1 MAYIIADN
9 IISPLG
15 ETSEDNYLSVKSGR
29 SGIRAYEPGTCNIP
43 EGFNASLLFE
53 DFETLAL
60 KSAQKAI
67 ANALKNI
74 ANGQKA
80 IGNAQKNIANEQ
92 KNIGNAQLELKGKRT
107 AFILSSTKGNIE
119 GNISLAD
126 SAQRIASQL
135 GIDSKPIVVCN
146 ACISGLSALILG
158 NRLIDS
164 GLYDTAIVCGCDTP
178 RQFILSGF
186 QSLKALSPEPCRP
199 FDMERMGLNLGEAAA
214 TLILSKNPLQGNS
227 WRMGDGFIRNDA
239 FHISTPSKTADGLYL
254 SLQRTLESFTKEISS
269 ACKQIDLKE
278 HLAFI
283 NAHGTATLFNDQMES
298 VAIGRAGLSEL
309 PANAYKSFWGH
320 TMGAAGI
327 LETIISMKAID
338 DDTILGTRGFSE
350 LGVSGKMNICAE
362 NRPTDKKGFI
372 KMLSGFGGCNAT
384 IWATKCPERENIAL
398 SQKEQ
403 QEREFTTTH
412 TIRITPEEVILDQR
426 KIWEGKEELGE
437 QEGQEH
443 HSLLTSLYK
452 QMIGDYPK
460 FYKMDG
466 LSRLGF
472 VASEILLNAEK
483 EETDEERAIIF
494 FNHSSSIDSDR
505 NYKESIKDKD
515 NYFPSPSIFVYTLP
529 NIVTGEIAIRNH
541 FQGET
546 SFFILP
552 DKDEKMMEEI
562 LQASCR
568 DAQSKSFL
576 TGWIDYEDERHFE
589 AELKICRIQPSLI
602 AYQEVKGV
610 KEVKELRRMSCSL
623 IRRKNKILK

>member
-15 ETSEDNYLSVKSGR
+15 ETSEENYLSVKAGR

-43 EGFNASLLFE
+43 EGFYASLLFE

-60 KSAQKAI
+60 RSAQKAI
-67 ANALKNI
+67 A
-74 ANGQKA
+74 
-80 IGNAQKNIANEQ
+80 
-92 KNIGNAQLELKGKRT
+92 NAQLELKGKRT

-119 GNISLAD
+119 ENISLAD
-126 SAQRIASQL
+126 SAQRIATQL
-135 GIDSKPIVVCN
+135 GIDAKPIVVCN

-164 GLYDTAIVCGCDTP
+164 DLYDAAIVCGCDTP

-214 TLILSKNPLQGNS
+214 TLILSKNPIQGNS

-254 SLQRTLESFTKEISS
+254 SLQRTLESYTKEISS
-269 ACKQIDLKE
+269 ACKQIDLKA

-298 VAIGRAGLSEL
+298 VAIGRAGLSDL

-384 IWATKCPERENIAL
+384 IWAAKSPEREYIDL

-403 QEREFTTTH
+403 QKREFTTTH

-426 KIWEGKEELGE
+426 KLWEGKKELGE
-437 QEGQEH
+437 QEGKEH

-452 QMIGDYPK
+452 QMIGNYPK

-483 EETDEERAIIF
+483 GDTDVERREEEGERLLEERAIIF
-494 FNHSSSIDSDR
+494 FNHSSSIASDR
-505 NYKESIKDKD
+505 NYKESINDKN

-541 FQGET
+541 FHGET

-552 DKDEKMMEEI
+552 NKDERMMEEI

-589 AELKICRIQPSLI
+589 ADLKIKKMRN
-602 AYQEVKGV
+602 YK
-610 KEVKELRRMSCSL
+610 
-623 IRRKNKILK
+623 

>member
-15 ETSEDNYLSVKSGR
+15 ETSEENYLSVKTGR

-43 EGFNASLLFE
+43 EGFYASLLFE

-67 ANALKNI
+67 ANA
-74 ANGQKA
+74 
-80 IGNAQKNIANEQ
+80 
-92 KNIGNAQLELKGKRT
+92 QLELKGKRT

-119 GNISLAD
+119 ENISLAD

-164 GLYDTAIVCGCDTP
+164 GLYDAAIVCGCDTP

-214 TLILSKNPLQGNS
+214 TLILSKNPIQGNS

-269 ACKQIDLKE
+269 TCKQIDLKE

-384 IWATKCPERENIAL
+384 IWAAKNPERENIAL

-403 QEREFTTTH
+403 QECEFTTTH
-412 TIRITPEEVILDQR
+412 AIRITPEEVVLDHQ
-426 KIWEGKEELGE
+426 KLWEGNQNANEKLEE
-437 QEGQEH
+437 QEGAGH
-443 HSLLTSLYK
+443 HSLLTSLYR
-452 QMIGDYPK
+452 QMIGNYPK

-483 EETDEERAIIF
+483 GDTDVERREEEGLLEERAIIF
-494 FNHSSSIDSDR
+494 FNHSSSIASDR
-505 NYKESIKDKD
+505 NYKESINDKD

-541 FQGET
+541 FHGET

-552 DKDEKMMEEI
+552 DKDERMMEEI

-568 DAQSKSFL
+568 DAQSKSLL

-589 AELKICRIQPSLI
+589 ADLKIKKMRN
-602 AYQEVKGV
+602 YK
-610 KEVKELRRMSCSL
+610 
-623 IRRKNKILK
+623 

>member
-15 ETSEDNYLSVKSGR
+15 ETSEENYLSVKAGR

-43 EGFNASLLFE
+43 EGFYASLLFE

-67 ANALKNI
+67 ANA
-74 ANGQKA
+74 QKTM
-80 IGNAQKNIANEQ
+80 
-92 KNIGNAQLELKGKRT
+92 GNAQLELKGKRT

-119 GNISLAD
+119 ENISLAD
-126 SAQRIASQL
+126 SAQKIASQL
-135 GIDSKPIVVCN
+135 GIDAKPIVVCN

-164 GLYDTAIVCGCDTP
+164 GLYDAAIVCGCDTP

-214 TLILSKNPLQGNS
+214 TLILSKNPIQGNS

-254 SLQRTLESFTKEISS
+254 SLQRTLESFKKEISS
-269 ACKQIDLKE
+269 TCKQIDMKE

-298 VAIGRAGLSEL
+298 VAIGRAGLSDL

-384 IWATKCPERENIAL
+384 IWAAKSPEREYIDL

-403 QEREFTTTH
+403 LNREFTTTH

-426 KIWEGKEELGE
+426 KLWEGKKELGE

-443 HSLLTSLYK
+443 HSLLTTLYK
-452 QMIGDYPK
+452 QMIGNYPK

-483 EETDEERAIIF
+483 GETDEERAIIF
-494 FNHSSSIDSDR
+494 FNHSSSIASDR
-505 NYKESIKDKD
+505 NYKESINDKN

-541 FQGET
+541 FHGET

-552 DKDEKMMEEI
+552 DKDKKMMEEI

-568 DAQSKSFL
+568 DDQSKSFL

-589 AELKICRIQPSLI
+589 ADLKIKKMRN
-602 AYQEVKGV
+602 YK
-610 KEVKELRRMSCSL
+610 
-623 IRRKNKILK
+623 

>member
-15 ETSEDNYLSVKSGR
+15 ETSEENYLSVKAGR

-43 EGFNASLLFE
+43 EGLYASLLFE
-53 DFETLAL
+53 DFETLTL
-60 KSAQKAI
+60 RSAQKAI
-67 ANALKNI
+67 ANAQKTIGN
-74 ANGQKA
+74 AQKA
-80 IGNAQKNIANEQ
+80 IGN
-92 KNIGNAQLELKGKRT
+92 GQLELKGKRT

-119 GNISLAD
+119 ENISLAD

-135 GIDSKPIVVCN
+135 GIDSQPIVVCN

-164 GLYDTAIVCGCDTP
+164 GLYDAAIVCGCDTP

-214 TLILSKNPLQGNS
+214 TLILSKNPIQGNS

-269 ACKQIDLKE
+269 TCKQIDLKE

-298 VAIGRAGLSEL
+298 VAIGRARLSDL

-338 DDTILGTRGFSE
+338 DDTILGTRGFAE

-384 IWATKCPERENIAL
+384 IWAAKSPERENIAL
-398 SQKEQ
+398 SQMEQ
-403 QEREFTTTH
+403 QNREFTTTH
-412 TIRITPEEVILDQR
+412 TIRITPEEVILDQQ
-426 KIWEGKEELGE
+426 KLWEGKKELGK

-452 QMIGDYPK
+452 QMIGNYPK

-483 EETDEERAIIF
+483 GDMDKERAIIF
-494 FNHSSSIDSDR
+494 FNHSSSIASDR
-505 NYKESIKDKD
+505 NYKESINDKD

-541 FQGET
+541 FHGET

-552 DKDEKMMEEI
+552 DKDERMMEEI

-589 AELKICRIQPSLI
+589 ADLKIKKMRN
-602 AYQEVKGV
+602 YK
-610 KEVKELRRMSCSL
+610 
-623 IRRKNKILK
+623 

>member
-15 ETSEDNYLSVKSGR
+15 ETSEENYLSVKAGR

-43 EGFNASLLFE
+43 EGFYASLLFE

-60 KSAQKAI
+60 RSAQKAI
-67 ANALKNI
+67 A
-74 ANGQKA
+74 
-80 IGNAQKNIANEQ
+80 
-92 KNIGNAQLELKGKRT
+92 NAQLELKGKRT

-119 GNISLAD
+119 ENISLAD

-135 GIDSKPIVVCN
+135 GIDAKPIVVCN

-164 GLYDTAIVCGCDTP
+164 GLYDAAIVCGCDTP

-214 TLILSKNPLQGNS
+214 TLILSKNPIQGNS

-269 ACKQIDLKE
+269 TCKQIDMKE

-298 VAIGRAGLSEL
+298 VAIGRAGLSDL

-350 LGVSGKMNICAE
+350 LGVSGEMNICAE

-384 IWATKCPERENIAL
+384 IWAAKYPERENEAAEQI
-398 SQKEQ
+398 EQ
-403 QEREFTTTH
+403 QNREFTTTH
-412 TIRITPEEVILDQR
+412 AIRITPEEVVLDHQ
-426 KIWEGKEELGE
+426 KLWEGNQNANEKLDE
-437 QEGQEH
+437 QEGAGH

-452 QMIGDYPK
+452 QMIGNYPK

-483 EETDEERAIIF
+483 GETDVERREEEGERLLEERAIIF
-494 FNHSSSIDSDR
+494 FNHSSSIASDR
-505 NYKESIKDKD
+505 NYKESINDKD

-541 FQGET
+541 FHGET

-552 DKDEKMMEEI
+552 DKDERMMEEI

-589 AELKICRIQPSLI
+589 ADLKIKKMRN
-602 AYQEVKGV
+602 YK
-610 KEVKELRRMSCSL
+610 
-623 IRRKNKILK
+623 

>member
-15 ETSEDNYLSVKSGR
+15 ETSEENYLSVKAGR

-43 EGFNASLLFE
+43 EGFYASLLFE

-67 ANALKNI
+67 ANAR
-74 ANGQKA
+74 
-80 IGNAQKNIANEQ
+80 
-92 KNIGNAQLELKGKRT
+92 LELKGKRT

-119 GNISLAD
+119 KNISLAD

-135 GIDSKPIVVCN
+135 GIDAKPIVVCN

-164 GLYDTAIVCGCDTP
+164 DLYDAAIVCGCDTP

-214 TLILSKNPLQGNS
+214 TLILSKNPIQGNF

-269 ACKQIDLKE
+269 ACKQIDMKE

-298 VAIGRAGLSEL
+298 VAIGRAGLSDL

-350 LGVSGKMNICAE
+350 LGVSGEMNICAE

-384 IWATKCPERENIAL
+384 IWAAKNPERENIAL
-398 SQKEQ
+398 SQIEQ
-403 QEREFTTTH
+403 QNREFTTSH

-426 KIWEGKEELGE
+426 KLWEGKKELGE

-443 HSLLTSLYK
+443 HSLLTTLYK
-452 QMIGDYPK
+452 QMIGNYPK

-483 EETDEERAIIF
+483 GETDVERREEEGERLLEERAIIF
-494 FNHSSSIDSDR
+494 FNHSSSIASDR
-505 NYKESIKDKD
+505 NYKESINDKD

-541 FQGET
+541 FHGET

-552 DKDEKMMEEI
+552 DKDERLMEEI

-589 AELKICRIQPSLI
+589 ADLKIKKMRN
-602 AYQEVKGV
+602 YK
-610 KEVKELRRMSCSL
+610 
-623 IRRKNKILK
+623 

>member
-1 MAYIIADN
+1 M
-9 IISPLG
+9 
-15 ETSEDNYLSVKSGR
+15 
-29 SGIRAYEPGTCNIP
+29 
-43 EGFNASLLFE
+43 
-53 DFETLAL
+53 
-60 KSAQKAI
+60 
-67 ANALKNI
+67 
-74 ANGQKA
+74 
-80 IGNAQKNIANEQ
+80 
-92 KNIGNAQLELKGKRT
+92 
-107 AFILSSTKGNIE
+107 
-119 GNISLAD
+119 AD

-164 GLYDTAIVCGCDTP
+164 GLYDAAIVCGCDTP

-214 TLILSKNPLQGNS
+214 TLILSKNPIQGNS

-269 ACKQIDLKE
+269 ACKQIDMKE

-298 VAIGRAGLSEL
+298 VAIGRAGLSDL

-384 IWATKCPERENIAL
+384 IWAAKYPERENEAAEQI
-398 SQKEQ
+398 EQ
-403 QEREFTTTH
+403 QNREFTTTH
-412 TIRITPEEVILDQR
+412 AIRITPEEVVLDHQ
-426 KIWEGKEELGE
+426 KLWEGNQNANEKLEE
-437 QEGQEH
+437 QEGAGH
-443 HSLLTSLYK
+443 HSLLTSLYR
-452 QMIGDYPK
+452 QMIGNYPK

-483 EETDEERAIIF
+483 GETDKERAIIF
-494 FNHSSSIDSDR
+494 FNHSSSIASDR
-505 NYKESIKDKD
+505 NYKESINDKD

-541 FQGET
+541 FHGET

-552 DKDEKMMEEI
+552 DKDERMMEEI

-589 AELKICRIQPSLI
+589 ADLKIKKMRN
-602 AYQEVKGV
+602 YK
-610 KEVKELRRMSCSL
+610 
-623 IRRKNKILK
+623 

>member
-15 ETSEDNYLSVKSGR
+15 ETSEENYLSVKAGR

-43 EGFNASLLFE
+43 EGFYASLLFE

-60 KSAQKAI
+60 RSAQKAI
-67 ANALKNI
+67 ANA
-74 ANGQKA
+74 QKTM
-80 IGNAQKNIANEQ
+80 GNAR
-92 KNIGNAQLELKGKRT
+92 LELKGKRT

-119 GNISLAD
+119 ENISLAD
-126 SAQRIASQL
+126 SAQKIASQL
-135 GIDSKPIVVCN
+135 GIDAKPIVVCN

-164 GLYDTAIVCGCDTP
+164 GLYDAAIVCGCDTP

-214 TLILSKNPLQGNS
+214 TLILSKNPIQGNS

-269 ACKQIDLKE
+269 TCKQIDMKE

-298 VAIGRAGLSEL
+298 VAIGRAGLSDL

-384 IWATKCPERENIAL
+384 IWAAKSPERENIAL
-398 SQKEQ
+398 SQIEQ
-403 QEREFTTTH
+403 QNREFTTTH

-426 KIWEGKEELGE
+426 KLWEGKKELEE
-437 QEGQEH
+437 QEGKEH

-452 QMIGDYPK
+452 QMIGNYPK

-483 EETDEERAIIF
+483 GETDKERAIIF
-494 FNHSSSIDSDR
+494 FNHSSSIASDR
-505 NYKESIKDKD
+505 NYKESINDKD

-541 FQGET
+541 FHGET

-552 DKDEKMMEEI
+552 DKDERLMEEI

-589 AELKICRIQPSLI
+589 AELKIKKMRN
-602 AYQEVKGV
+602 YK
-610 KEVKELRRMSCSL
+610 
-623 IRRKNKILK
+623 

>member
-15 ETSEDNYLSVKSGR
+15 ETSEENYLSVKAGR
-29 SGIRAYEPGTCNIP
+29 SGIRAYAPGTCNIP
-43 EGFNASLLFE
+43 EGFYASLLFE

-67 ANALKNI
+67 ANAR
-74 ANGQKA
+74 
-80 IGNAQKNIANEQ
+80 
-92 KNIGNAQLELKGKRT
+92 LELKGKRT

-119 GNISLAD
+119 ENISLAD
-126 SAQRIASQL
+126 SAQRIATQL

-164 GLYDTAIVCGCDTP
+164 GLYDSAIVCGCDTP

-214 TLILSKNPLQGNS
+214 TLILSKNPIQGNS

-254 SLQRTLESFTKEISS
+254 SIQRTLESFTKEISS
-269 ACKQIDLKE
+269 TCKQIDMKA

-298 VAIGRAGLSEL
+298 VAIGRAGLSDL
-309 PANAYKSFWGH
+309 PTNAYKSFWGH

-384 IWATKCPERENIAL
+384 IWAAKSPKSEMIAL

-403 QEREFTTTH
+403 QKCEFTTTH
-412 TIRITPEEVILDQR
+412 AIRITPEEVILDQR
-426 KIWEGKEELGE
+426 KLWEGKEELGE
-437 QEGQEH
+437 QEGKEH
-443 HSLLTSLYK
+443 HSLLTTLYK
-452 QMIGDYPK
+452 QMIGNYPK

-483 EETDEERAIIF
+483 GETDKERAIIF
-494 FNHSSSIDSDR
+494 FNHSSSIASDR
-505 NYKESIKDKD
+505 NYKESINDKD

-541 FQGET
+541 FHGET

-552 DKDEKMMEEI
+552 DKDERMMEEI

-568 DAQSKSFL
+568 DDQSKSFL

-589 AELKICRIQPSLI
+589 ADLKIKKMRN
-602 AYQEVKGV
+602 YK
-610 KEVKELRRMSCSL
+610 
-623 IRRKNKILK
+623 

>member
-15 ETSEDNYLSVKSGR
+15 ETSEVNYLSVKSGR

-67 ANALKNI
+67 G
-74 ANGQKA
+74 NG
-80 IGNAQKNIANEQ
+80 
-92 KNIGNAQLELKGKRT
+92 QLELKGKRT

-119 GNISLAD
+119 ENISLAD

-164 GLYDTAIVCGCDTP
+164 GLYDAAIVCGCDTP

-269 ACKQIDLKE
+269 TCKQIDLKE

-298 VAIGRAGLSEL
+298 VAIGRAGLSDL

-384 IWATKCPERENIAL
+384 IWAAKKTERENIAL
-398 SQKEQ
+398 SQIEQ
-403 QEREFTTTH
+403 QNREFTTTH

-426 KIWEGKEELGE
+426 KLWEGKKELGE
-437 QEGQEH
+437 QEGKEH
-443 HSLLTSLYK
+443 HSLLTTLYK
-452 QMIGDYPK
+452 QMIGNYPK

-483 EETDEERAIIF
+483 GETDKERAIIF
-494 FNHSSSIDSDR
+494 FNHSSSIASDR
-505 NYKESIKDKD
+505 NYKESINDKD

-552 DKDEKMMEEI
+552 DKDERLMEEI

-568 DAQSKSFL
+568 DAQNKSFL

-589 AELKICRIQPSLI
+589 AELKIKKMRN
-602 AYQEVKGV
+602 YK
-610 KEVKELRRMSCSL
+610 
-623 IRRKNKILK
+623 

>member
-15 ETSEDNYLSVKSGR
+15 ETSEENYLSVKAGR
-29 SGIRAYEPGTCNIP
+29 SGIHAYEPGTCNIP
-43 EGFNASLLFE
+43 EGFYASLLFE
-53 DFETLAL
+53 DFETLTL
-60 KSAQKAI
+60 RSAQKAI
-67 ANALKNI
+67 ANA
-74 ANGQKA
+74 
-80 IGNAQKNIANEQ
+80 
-92 KNIGNAQLELKGKRT
+92 QLDLKGKRT

-119 GNISLAD
+119 KNISLAD
-126 SAQRIASQL
+126 SAQRIANQL

-164 GLYDTAIVCGCDTP
+164 GLYDAAIVCGCDTP

-214 TLILSKNPLQGNS
+214 TLILSKNPIQGNS

-269 ACKQIDLKE
+269 TCKQIDLKE
-278 HLAFI
+278 QIAFI

-298 VAIGRAGLSEL
+298 VAIGRAGLSDL
-309 PANAYKSFWGH
+309 PANACKSFWGH

-384 IWATKCPERENIAL
+384 IWAAKNPERENIAL
-398 SQKEQ
+398 SQIEQ
-403 QEREFTTTH
+403 QNREFTTTH

-426 KIWEGKEELGE
+426 KLWEGKEELGE

-452 QMIGDYPK
+452 QMIGNYPK

-483 EETDEERAIIF
+483 GDTDVERREEEGERLLEERAIIF
-494 FNHSSSIDSDR
+494 FNHSSSIASDR
-505 NYKESIKDKD
+505 NYKESINDKN

-541 FQGET
+541 FHGET

-552 DKDEKMMEEI
+552 DKDERLMEEI

-568 DAQSKSFL
+568 DDQSKSFL

-589 AELKICRIQPSLI
+589 ADLKIKKMRN
-602 AYQEVKGV
+602 YK
-610 KEVKELRRMSCSL
+610 
-623 IRRKNKILK
+623 

>member
-15 ETSEDNYLSVKSGR
+15 ETSEENYLSVKAGR

-43 EGFNASLLFE
+43 EGFYASLLFE

-60 KSAQKAI
+60 RSAQKAI
-67 ANALKNI
+67 A
-74 ANGQKA
+74 
-80 IGNAQKNIANEQ
+80 
-92 KNIGNAQLELKGKRT
+92 NAQLELKGKRT

-119 GNISLAD
+119 ENISLAD

-146 ACISGLSALILG
+146 ACISGLSTLILG

-164 GLYDTAIVCGCDTP
+164 GLYDAAIVCGCDTP

-214 TLILSKNPLQGNS
+214 TLILSKNPIQGNS

-269 ACKQIDLKE
+269 TCKQIDMKE

-298 VAIGRAGLSEL
+298 VAIGRAGLSDL

-384 IWATKCPERENIAL
+384 IWAAKSPESEMIAL

-403 QEREFTTTH
+403 QECEFTTTH
-412 TIRITPEEVILDQR
+412 AIRITPEEVILDQR
-426 KIWEGKEELGE
+426 KLWERKEELGE

-443 HSLLTSLYK
+443 HSLLTFLYK
-452 QMIGDYPK
+452 QMIGNYPK

-483 EETDEERAIIF
+483 GDTDVERREEEGERLLEERAIIF
-494 FNHSSSIDSDR
+494 FNHSSSIASDR
-505 NYKESIKDKD
+505 NYKESINDKN

-541 FQGET
+541 FHGET

-552 DKDEKMMEEI
+552 DKDERMMEEI

-568 DAQSKSFL
+568 DDQSKSFL

-589 AELKICRIQPSLI
+589 ADLKIKKMRN
-602 AYQEVKGV
+602 YK
-610 KEVKELRRMSCSL
+610 
-623 IRRKNKILK
+623 

>member
-15 ETSEDNYLSVKSGR
+15 ETSEENYLSVKAGR
-29 SGIRAYEPGTCNIP
+29 SGIHAYEPGTCNIP
-43 EGFNASLLFE
+43 EGFYASLLFE

-67 ANALKNI
+67 ANA
-74 ANGQKA
+74 QKTM
-80 IGNAQKNIANEQ
+80 
-92 KNIGNAQLELKGKRT
+92 GNAQLELKGKRT

-119 GNISLAD
+119 ENISLAD
-126 SAQRIASQL
+126 SAQKIASQL

-164 GLYDTAIVCGCDTP
+164 GLYDAAIVCGCDTP

-214 TLILSKNPLQGNS
+214 TLILSKNPIQGNS

-269 ACKQIDLKE
+269 TCEQIDMKA

-298 VAIGRAGLSEL
+298 VAIGRAGLSDL

-362 NRPTDKKGFI
+362 NRQTDKKGFI

-384 IWATKCPERENIAL
+384 IWAAKDPERENIAL
-398 SQKEQ
+398 SQIEQ
-403 QEREFTTTH
+403 QNREFTTTH
-412 TIRITPEEVILDQR
+412 AIRITPEEVVLDHQ
-426 KIWEGKEELGE
+426 KLWEGNQNANEKLEE
-437 QEGQEH
+437 QEGAGH
-443 HSLLTSLYK
+443 HSLLTSLYR
-452 QMIGDYPK
+452 QMIGNYPK

-483 EETDEERAIIF
+483 GDTDVERREEEGERLLEERAIIF
-494 FNHSSSIDSDR
+494 FNHSSSIASDR
-505 NYKESIKDKD
+505 NYKESINDKD

-541 FQGET
+541 FHGET

-552 DKDEKMMEEI
+552 DKDERMMEEI

-568 DAQSKSFL
+568 DDQSKSFL

-589 AELKICRIQPSLI
+589 ADLKIKKMRN
-602 AYQEVKGV
+602 YK
-610 KEVKELRRMSCSL
+610 
-623 IRRKNKILK
+623 

>member
-29 SGIRAYEPGTCNIP
+29 SGIRAYEPETCNIP
-43 EGFNASLLFE
+43 EGFYASLLFE

-67 ANALKNI
+67 
-74 ANGQKA
+74 
-80 IGNAQKNIANEQ
+80 GNAQKNIGNAQ
-92 KNIGNAQLELKGKRT
+92 KTIGNAQLELKGKRT

-119 GNISLAD
+119 ENISLAD

-135 GIDSKPIVVCN
+135 GIDAKPIVVCN

-164 GLYDTAIVCGCDTP
+164 GLYDAAIVCGCDTP

-254 SLQRTLESFTKEISS
+254 SLQRTLESYTKEISS
-269 ACKQIDLKE
+269 TCKQIDLKE

-298 VAIGRAGLSEL
+298 VAIGRAGLSDL

-338 DDTILGTRGFSE
+338 DNTILGTRGFSE
-350 LGVSGKMNICAE
+350 LGVSGKMNICTE

-384 IWATKCPERENIAL
+384 IWAAKSPERENIAL

-426 KIWEGKEELGE
+426 KIWERKEELGE
-437 QEGQEH
+437 QEGLEH

-483 EETDEERAIIF
+483 EEEKKLEERKEEGKKNLEERAIIF
-494 FNHSSSIDSDR
+494 FNHSSSIASDR
-505 NYKESIKDKD
+505 NYKKSIKDKD

-602 AYQEVKGV
+602 ANPS
-610 KEVKELRRMSCSL
+610 ELRYSEES
-623 IRRKNKILK
+623 

>member
-15 ETSEDNYLSVKSGR
+15 ETSEENYLSVKVGR

-43 EGFNASLLFE
+43 EGFYASLLFE

-60 KSAQKAI
+60 RSAQKAI
-67 ANALKNI
+67 ANA
-74 ANGQKA
+74 QKTM
-80 IGNAQKNIANEQ
+80 
-92 KNIGNAQLELKGKRT
+92 GNAQLELKGKRT

-119 GNISLAD
+119 ENISLAD
-126 SAQRIASQL
+126 SAQRIATQL
-135 GIDSKPIVVCN
+135 GIDAKPIVVCN

-164 GLYDTAIVCGCDTP
+164 GLYDAAIVCGCDTP

-214 TLILSKNPLQGNS
+214 TLILSKNPIQGNS

-269 ACKQIDLKE
+269 TCEQIDMKA

-298 VAIGRAGLSEL
+298 VAVGRAGLSEL

-384 IWATKCPERENIAL
+384 IWAAKYPERENIAL
-398 SQKEQ
+398 SQIEQ
-403 QEREFTTTH
+403 QNREFTTTH
-412 TIRITPEEVILDQR
+412 TIRITPEEVILDQQ
-426 KIWEGKEELGE
+426 KLWEGNQNANEKLDE
-437 QEGQEH
+437 QEGAGH
-443 HSLLTSLYK
+443 HSLLTSLYR
-452 QMIGDYPK
+452 QMIGNYPK

-483 EETDEERAIIF
+483 GETDVERREEEGERLLEERAIIF
-494 FNHSSSIDSDR
+494 FNHSSSIASDR
-505 NYKESIKDKD
+505 NYKESINDKD

-541 FQGET
+541 FHGET

-552 DKDEKMMEEI
+552 DKDERLMEEI

-589 AELKICRIQPSLI
+589 ADLKIKKMRN
-602 AYQEVKGV
+602 YK
-610 KEVKELRRMSCSL
+610 
-623 IRRKNKILK
+623 

>member
-15 ETSEDNYLSVKSGR
+15 ETSEENYLSVKAGR
-29 SGIRAYEPGTCNIP
+29 SGIRTYEPGTCNIP
-43 EGFNASLLFE
+43 EGFYASLLFE

-60 KSAQKAI
+60 RSA
-67 ANALKNI
+67 
-74 ANGQKA
+74 QKA
-80 IGNAQKNIANEQ
+80 IGNAR
-92 KNIGNAQLELKGKRT
+92 LELKGKRT

-119 GNISLAD
+119 ANISLAD

-135 GIDSKPIVVCN
+135 GIDAQPIVVCN

-164 GLYDTAIVCGCDTP
+164 DLYDAAIVCGCDTP

-214 TLILSKNPLQGNS
+214 TLILSKNPIQGNS

-269 ACKQIDLKE
+269 TCKQIDMKA

-298 VAIGRAGLSEL
+298 VAIGRAGLSDL

-384 IWATKCPERENIAL
+384 IWAAKYPERENIAL
-398 SQKEQ
+398 SQIEQ
-403 QEREFTTTH
+403 QNREFTTTH
-412 TIRITPEEVILDQR
+412 AIRITPEEVVLDHQ
-426 KIWEGKEELGE
+426 KLWEENQNANEKLEE
-437 QEGQEH
+437 QEGAGH
-443 HSLLTSLYK
+443 HSLLTSLYR
-452 QMIGDYPK
+452 QMIGNYPK

-483 EETDEERAIIF
+483 GETDKERAIIF
-494 FNHSSSIDSDR
+494 FNHSSSIASDR
-505 NYKESIKDKD
+505 NYKESINDKD

-541 FQGET
+541 FHGET

-552 DKDEKMMEEI
+552 DKDERMMEEI

-568 DAQSKSFL
+568 DDQSKSFL

-589 AELKICRIQPSLI
+589 ADLKIKKMRN
-602 AYQEVKGV
+602 YK
-610 KEVKELRRMSCSL
+610 
-623 IRRKNKILK
+623 

>member
-15 ETSEDNYLSVKSGR
+15 ETSEENYLSVKAGR

-43 EGFNASLLFE
+43 EGFYASLLFE

-60 KSAQKAI
+60 RSAQKAI
-67 ANALKNI
+67 A
-74 ANGQKA
+74 
-80 IGNAQKNIANEQ
+80 
-92 KNIGNAQLELKGKRT
+92 NAQLELKGKRT

-119 GNISLAD
+119 ENISLAD
-126 SAQRIASQL
+126 SAQRIATQL
-135 GIDSKPIVVCN
+135 GIDAQPIVVCN

-164 GLYDTAIVCGCDTP
+164 GLYDAAIVCGCDTP

-214 TLILSKNPLQGNS
+214 TLILSKNPILGNS
-227 WRMGDGFIRNDA
+227 WRMGDGVIRNDA

-269 ACKQIDLKE
+269 TCEQIDMKA

-298 VAIGRAGLSEL
+298 VAIGRAGLSDL

-384 IWATKCPERENIAL
+384 IWAAKSPESEMIAL
-398 SQKEQ
+398 SQIEQ
-403 QEREFTTTH
+403 QNREFTTTH

-426 KIWEGKEELGE
+426 KLWERKEELGE

-443 HSLLTSLYK
+443 HSLLTTLYK
-452 QMIGDYPK
+452 QMIGNYPK

-483 EETDEERAIIF
+483 GETDKERAIIF
-494 FNHSSSIDSDR
+494 FNHSSSIASDR
-505 NYKESIKDKD
+505 NYKESINDKD

-541 FQGET
+541 FHGET

-552 DKDEKMMEEI
+552 DKDERMMEEI

-589 AELKICRIQPSLI
+589 ADLKIKKMRN
-602 AYQEVKGV
+602 YK
-610 KEVKELRRMSCSL
+610 
-623 IRRKNKILK
+623 

>member
-15 ETSEDNYLSVKSGR
+15 ETSEENYLSVKAGR

-43 EGFNASLLFE
+43 EGFYASLLFE

-60 KSAQKAI
+60 RSAQKAI

-74 ANGQKA
+74 ANEQKT
-80 IGNAQKNIANEQ
+80 IGN
-92 KNIGNAQLELKGKRT
+92 GQLELKGKRT

-119 GNISLAD
+119 ENISLAD

-164 GLYDTAIVCGCDTP
+164 DLYDAAIVCGCDTP

-214 TLILSKNPLQGNS
+214 TLILSKNPIQGNS

-269 ACKQIDLKE
+269 TCEQIDLKE
-278 HLAFI
+278 YLAFI

-298 VAIGRAGLSEL
+298 VAIGRAGLSDL

-384 IWATKCPERENIAL
+384 IWAAKSPEREYIDL

-403 QEREFTTTH
+403 QNREFTTTH
-412 TIRITPEEVILDQR
+412 AIRITPEEVVLDHQ
-426 KIWEGKEELGE
+426 KLWEGNQNANEKLEE
-437 QEGQEH
+437 QEGAGH

-452 QMIGDYPK
+452 QMIGNYPK

-483 EETDEERAIIF
+483 GETDKERAIIF
-494 FNHSSSIDSDR
+494 FNHSSSIASDR
-505 NYKESIKDKD
+505 NYKESINDKN

-541 FQGET
+541 FHGET

-552 DKDEKMMEEI
+552 DKDERMMEEI

-589 AELKICRIQPSLI
+589 ADLKIKKMRN
-602 AYQEVKGV
+602 YK
-610 KEVKELRRMSCSL
+610 
-623 IRRKNKILK
+623 

>member
-15 ETSEDNYLSVKSGR
+15 ETSEENYLSVKAGR

-43 EGFNASLLFE
+43 EGFYASLLFE

-60 KSAQKAI
+60 RSAQKAI
-67 ANALKNI
+67 A
-74 ANGQKA
+74 
-80 IGNAQKNIANEQ
+80 
-92 KNIGNAQLELKGKRT
+92 NAQLELKGKRT

-119 GNISLAD
+119 ENISLAD
-126 SAQRIASQL
+126 SAQKIASQL

-164 GLYDTAIVCGCDTP
+164 GLYDAAIVCGCDTP

-214 TLILSKNPLQGNS
+214 TLILSKNSIQGNS

-269 ACKQIDLKE
+269 TCKQIDMKA

-298 VAIGRAGLSEL
+298 VAIGRAGLSDL

-384 IWATKCPERENIAL
+384 IWAAKNPERENIAL
-398 SQKEQ
+398 SQIEQ
-403 QEREFTTTH
+403 QNCEFTTTH

-426 KIWEGKEELGE
+426 KLWEGKMELGE

-452 QMIGDYPK
+452 QMIGNYPK

-483 EETDEERAIIF
+483 GDTDKERAIIF
-494 FNHSSSIDSDR
+494 FNHSSSIASDR
-505 NYKESIKDKD
+505 NYKESINDRD

-541 FQGET
+541 FHGET

-552 DKDEKMMEEI
+552 DKDERMMEEI

-568 DAQSKSFL
+568 DDQSKSFL

-589 AELKICRIQPSLI
+589 ADLKIKKMRN
-602 AYQEVKGV
+602 YK
-610 KEVKELRRMSCSL
+610 
-623 IRRKNKILK
+623 

>member
-15 ETSEDNYLSVKSGR
+15 ETSEENYLSVKAGR
-29 SGIRAYEPGTCNIP
+29 SGIRTYEPGTCNIP
-43 EGFNASLLFE
+43 EGFYASLLFE

-60 KSAQKAI
+60 RSAQKAI
-67 ANALKNI
+67 A
-74 ANGQKA
+74 
-80 IGNAQKNIANEQ
+80 
-92 KNIGNAQLELKGKRT
+92 NAQLELKGKRT

-119 GNISLAD
+119 ENISLAD

-135 GIDSKPIVVCN
+135 GIDAKPIVVCN

-164 GLYDTAIVCGCDTP
+164 DLYDAAIVCGCDTP

-214 TLILSKNPLQGNS
+214 TLILSKNPIQGNS

-269 ACKQIDLKE
+269 ACKQIDMKE

-298 VAIGRAGLSEL
+298 VAIGRAGLSDL

-384 IWATKCPERENIAL
+384 IWAAKSPKSEMIAL

-403 QEREFTTTH
+403 QKCEFTTTH
-412 TIRITPEEVILDQR
+412 AIRITPEEVVLDHQ
-426 KIWEGKEELGE
+426 KLWEGNQNANEKLGE
-437 QEGQEH
+437 QEGKEH

-452 QMIGDYPK
+452 QMIGNYPK

-483 EETDEERAIIF
+483 GETDVERREEEGKRLLEERAIIF
-494 FNHSSSIDSDR
+494 FNHSSSIASDR
-505 NYKESIKDKD
+505 NYKESINDKD

-541 FQGET
+541 FHGET

-552 DKDEKMMEEI
+552 NKDERMMEEI

-589 AELKICRIQPSLI
+589 ADLKIKKMRN
-602 AYQEVKGV
+602 YK
-610 KEVKELRRMSCSL
+610 
-623 IRRKNKILK
+623 

>member
-15 ETSEDNYLSVKSGR
+15 ETSEENYLSVKAGR

-43 EGFNASLLFE
+43 EGFYASLLFE

-60 KSAQKAI
+60 RSAQKAI
-67 ANALKNI
+67 ANA
-74 ANGQKA
+74 QKT
-80 IGNAQKNIANEQ
+80 IGNAQKTM
-92 KNIGNAQLELKGKRT
+92 GNAQLELKGKHT

-119 GNISLAD
+119 ENISLAD
-126 SAQRIASQL
+126 SAQRIATQL
-135 GIDSKPIVVCN
+135 GIDAKPIVVCN

-164 GLYDTAIVCGCDTP
+164 GLYDAAIVCGCDTP

-214 TLILSKNPLQGNS
+214 TLILSKNPIQGNS

-269 ACKQIDLKE
+269 TCKQIDMKE

-298 VAIGRAGLSEL
+298 VAIGRAGLSDL

-384 IWATKCPERENIAL
+384 IWAAKNPERENIAL
-398 SQKEQ
+398 SQIEQ
-403 QEREFTTTH
+403 QNREFTTTH
-412 TIRITPEEVILDQR
+412 TIRITPEEVILDQQ
-426 KIWEGKEELGE
+426 KLWEGKKELEE
-437 QEGQEH
+437 QEGKEH
-443 HSLLTSLYK
+443 HSLLTTLYK
-452 QMIGDYPK
+452 QMIGNYPK

-472 VASEILLNAEK
+472 VASEILLNVEK
-483 EETDEERAIIF
+483 GETDKERAIIF
-494 FNHSSSIDSDR
+494 FNHSSSIASDR
-505 NYKESIKDKD
+505 NYKESINDKD

-541 FQGET
+541 FHGET

-552 DKDEKMMEEI
+552 DKDKKMMEEI

-589 AELKICRIQPSLI
+589 AELKICRIQSSLI
-602 AYQEVKGV
+602 ANQEVKG
-610 KEVKELRRMSCSL
+610 VKELRRMSCSL

>member
-15 ETSEDNYLSVKSGR
+15 ETSEENYLSVKAGR

-43 EGFNASLLFE
+43 EGFYASLLFE

-67 ANALKNI
+67 ANAR
-74 ANGQKA
+74 
-80 IGNAQKNIANEQ
+80 
-92 KNIGNAQLELKGKRT
+92 LELKGKRT

-119 GNISLAD
+119 ENISLAD

-164 GLYDTAIVCGCDTP
+164 GLYDAAIVCGCDTP

-214 TLILSKNPLQGNS
+214 TLILSKNPIQGNS

-269 ACKQIDLKE
+269 TCKQIDMKE

-298 VAIGRAGLSEL
+298 VAIGRAGLSDL

-384 IWATKCPERENIAL
+384 IWAAKNPERENIAL
-398 SQKEQ
+398 SQIEQ
-403 QEREFTTTH
+403 QNREFTTTH
-412 TIRITPEEVILDQR
+412 TIRITPEEVILDQQ
-426 KIWEGKEELGE
+426 KLWERKEELEE
-437 QEGQEH
+437 QEGKEH

-452 QMIGDYPK
+452 QMIGNYPK

-483 EETDEERAIIF
+483 GETDKERAIIF
-494 FNHSSSIDSDR
+494 FNHSSSIASDR
-505 NYKESIKDKD
+505 NYKESINDKD

-541 FQGET
+541 FHGET

-552 DKDEKMMEEI
+552 DKDERMMEEI

-589 AELKICRIQPSLI
+589 ADLKIKKMRN
-602 AYQEVKGV
+602 YK
-610 KEVKELRRMSCSL
+610 
-623 IRRKNKILK
+623 

>member
-15 ETSEDNYLSVKSGR
+15 ETSEENYLSVKAGR

-43 EGFNASLLFE
+43 EGFYASLLFE

-60 KSAQKAI
+60 RSAQKAI
-67 ANALKNI
+67 ANAR
-74 ANGQKA
+74 
-80 IGNAQKNIANEQ
+80 
-92 KNIGNAQLELKGKRT
+92 LELKGKRT

-119 GNISLAD
+119 ENISLAD

-164 GLYDTAIVCGCDTP
+164 DLYDAAIVCGCDTP

-214 TLILSKNPLQGNS
+214 TLILSKKPIQGNS

-254 SLQRTLESFTKEISS
+254 SLQRTLKSFTKEISS
-269 ACKQIDLKE
+269 TCEQIDLKE

-298 VAIGRAGLSEL
+298 VAIGRAGLSDL

-384 IWATKCPERENIAL
+384 IWAAKKPERENIAL
-398 SQKEQ
+398 SQIEQ
-403 QEREFTTTH
+403 QNREFTTTH
-412 TIRITPEEVILDQR
+412 AIRITPEEVVLDHQ
-426 KIWEGKEELGE
+426 KLWEGNQNANEKLEE
-437 QEGQEH
+437 QEGAGH

-452 QMIGDYPK
+452 QMIGNYPK

-483 EETDEERAIIF
+483 GDTDEERAIIF
-494 FNHSSSIDSDR
+494 FNHSSSIASDR

-589 AELKICRIQPSLI
+589 ADLKIKKMRN
-602 AYQEVKGV
+602 YK
-610 KEVKELRRMSCSL
+610 
-623 IRRKNKILK
+623 

>member
-15 ETSEDNYLSVKSGR
+15 ETSEENYLSVKAGR

-43 EGFNASLLFE
+43 EGFYASLLFE

-60 KSAQKAI
+60 RSAQKAI
-67 ANALKNI
+67 ANA
-74 ANGQKA
+74 QKT
-80 IGNAQKNIANEQ
+80 
-92 KNIGNAQLELKGKRT
+92 IGNAQLELKGKRT

-119 GNISLAD
+119 ENISLAD
-126 SAQRIASQL
+126 SAQRIATQL
-135 GIDSKPIVVCN
+135 GIDAKPIVVCN

-164 GLYDTAIVCGCDTP
+164 GLYDAAIVCGCDTP

-214 TLILSKNPLQGNS
+214 TLILSKNPIQGNS

-254 SLQRTLESFTKEISS
+254 SLQRTLESYTKEISS
-269 ACKQIDLKE
+269 TCKQIDMKA

-298 VAIGRAGLSEL
+298 VAIGRAGLSDL

-350 LGVSGKMNICAE
+350 LGVSGKMNICVE

-384 IWATKCPERENIAL
+384 IWAAKNPERENIAL
-398 SQKEQ
+398 SQIEQ
-403 QEREFTTTH
+403 QNREFTTTH
-412 TIRITPEEVILDQR
+412 TIRITPEEVVLDHQ
-426 KIWEGKEELGE
+426 KLWEGNQNANEKLEE
-437 QEGQEH
+437 QEGAGH
-443 HSLLTSLYK
+443 HSLLTSLYR
-452 QMIGDYPK
+452 QMIGNYPK

-483 EETDEERAIIF
+483 GETDKERAIIF
-494 FNHSSSIDSDR
+494 FNHSSSIASDR
-505 NYKESIKDKD
+505 NYKESINDKD

-541 FQGET
+541 FHGET

-552 DKDEKMMEEI
+552 DKDERMMEEI

-568 DAQSKSFL
+568 DDQSKSFL

-589 AELKICRIQPSLI
+589 ADLKIKKMRN
-602 AYQEVKGV
+602 YK
-610 KEVKELRRMSCSL
+610 
-623 IRRKNKILK
+623 

>member
-15 ETSEDNYLSVKSGR
+15 ETSEENYLSVKAGR

-53 DFETLAL
+53 DFETLVL

-74 ANGQKA
+74 ANELKTM
-80 IGNAQKNIANEQ
+80 
-92 KNIGNAQLELKGKRT
+92 GNAQLELKGKRT

-119 GNISLAD
+119 ENISLAD
-126 SAQRIASQL
+126 SAQRIATQL
-135 GIDSKPIVVCN
+135 GIDSQPIVVCN

-164 GLYDTAIVCGCDTP
+164 GLYDAAIVCGCDTP

-186 QSLKALSPEPCRP
+186 LSLKALSPEPCRP

-214 TLILSKNPLQGNS
+214 TLILSKNPIQGNS

-269 ACKQIDLKE
+269 TCKQIDMKE

-298 VAIGRAGLSEL
+298 VAIGRAGLSDL

-384 IWATKCPERENIAL
+384 IWAAQKPERENIAL
-398 SQKEQ
+398 SQIEQ
-403 QEREFTTTH
+403 QNREFTTTH

-437 QEGQEH
+437 QEGKEH
-443 HSLLTSLYK
+443 HSLLTTLYK
-452 QMIGDYPK
+452 QMIGNYPK

-483 EETDEERAIIF
+483 GETDKEKAIIF
-494 FNHSSSIDSDR
+494 FNHSSSIASDR

-541 FQGET
+541 FHGET

-552 DKDEKMMEEI
+552 DKDKKMMEEI

-568 DAQSKSFL
+568 DVQSKSFL

-589 AELKICRIQPSLI
+589 ADLKIKKMRN
-602 AYQEVKGV
+602 YK
-610 KEVKELRRMSCSL
+610 
-623 IRRKNKILK
+623 

>member
-15 ETSEDNYLSVKSGR
+15 ETSEENYLSVKSGR

-67 ANALKNI
+67 G
-74 ANGQKA
+74 NG
-80 IGNAQKNIANEQ
+80 
-92 KNIGNAQLELKGKRT
+92 QLELKGKRT

-119 GNISLAD
+119 KNISLAD

-214 TLILSKNPLQGNS
+214 TLILSKNPIQGNS

-254 SLQRTLESFTKEISS
+254 SLQRTLESYTKEISS
-269 ACKQIDLKE
+269 ACEQIDMKA

-298 VAIGRAGLSEL
+298 VAIGRAGLSDL

-350 LGVSGKMNICAE
+350 LGVSGEMNICAE

-384 IWATKCPERENIAL
+384 IWAAKSPEKENIAL
-398 SQKEQ
+398 SQIEQ

-437 QEGQEH
+437 QEGLEH

-452 QMIGDYPK
+452 QMIGNYPK

-483 EETDEERAIIF
+483 GETEEERAIIF
-494 FNHSSSIDSDR
+494 FNHSSSIASDR

-552 DKDEKMMEEI
+552 DKDKKMMEEI

-568 DAQSKSFL
+568 DAQSMSFL

-589 AELKICRIQPSLI
+589 AELKIKKMRN
-602 AYQEVKGV
+602 YK
-610 KEVKELRRMSCSL
+610 
-623 IRRKNKILK
+623 

>member
-15 ETSEDNYLSVKSGR
+15 ETSEENYLSVKAGR

-43 EGFNASLLFE
+43 EGFYASLLFE
-53 DFETLAL
+53 DFETLAIR
-60 KSAQKAI
+60 SAQKAI
-67 ANALKNI
+67 ANAQKNI
-74 ANGQKA
+74 E
-80 IGNAQKNIANEQ
+80 NAQKTMRN
-92 KNIGNAQLELKGKRT
+92 GQLELKGKRT

-119 GNISLAD
+119 ENISLAD

-135 GIDSKPIVVCN
+135 GIDAKPIVVCN

-164 GLYDTAIVCGCDTP
+164 GLYDAAIVCGCDTP

-186 QSLKALSPEPCRP
+186 QSLKALSPGPCRP

-214 TLILSKNPLQGNS
+214 TLILSKNPIQGNS

-269 ACKQIDLKE
+269 TCKQIDLKE

-298 VAIGRAGLSEL
+298 VAIGRAGLSDL

-384 IWATKCPERENIAL
+384 IWAAKNPERENIAL

-403 QEREFTTTH
+403 QECEFTTTH
-412 TIRITPEEVILDQR
+412 AIRITPEEVVLDHQ
-426 KIWEGKEELGE
+426 KLWEGNQNANEKLEE
-437 QEGQEH
+437 QEGAGH

-452 QMIGDYPK
+452 QMIGNYPK

-483 EETDEERAIIF
+483 GETDKERAIIF
-494 FNHSSSIDSDR
+494 FNHSSSIASDR
-505 NYKESIKDKD
+505 NYKESINDKD

-541 FQGET
+541 FHGET

-552 DKDEKMMEEI
+552 DKDERMMEEI

-568 DAQSKSFL
+568 DDQSKSFL

-589 AELKICRIQPSLI
+589 ADLKIKKMRN
-602 AYQEVKGV
+602 
-610 KEVKELRRMSCSL
+610 
-623 IRRKNKILK
+623 NK

>member
-15 ETSEDNYLSVKSGR
+15 ETSEENYLSVKAGR

-43 EGFNASLLFE
+43 EGFYASLLFE

-60 KSAQKAI
+60 RSAQKAI
-67 ANALKNI
+67 ANA
-74 ANGQKA
+74 QKT
-80 IGNAQKNIANEQ
+80 
-92 KNIGNAQLELKGKRT
+92 IGNAQLELKGKRT
-107 AFILSSTKGNIE
+107 VFILSSTKGNIE
-119 GNISLAD
+119 ENISLAD
-126 SAQRIASQL
+126 SAQKIASQL
-135 GIDSKPIVVCN
+135 GIDAKPIVVCN

-164 GLYDTAIVCGCDTP
+164 GLYDAAIVCGCDTP

-214 TLILSKNPLQGNS
+214 TLILSKNPIQGNS

-269 ACKQIDLKE
+269 TCKQIDLKA

-298 VAIGRAGLSEL
+298 VAIGRAGLSDL

-384 IWATKCPERENIAL
+384 IWAAKKPERENIAL
-398 SQKEQ
+398 SQIEQ
-403 QEREFTTTH
+403 QNREFTTSH
-412 TIRITPEEVILDQR
+412 TIRITPEEVILDQQ
-426 KIWEGKEELGE
+426 KLWEGKKELGE
-437 QEGQEH
+437 QEGKEH

-452 QMIGDYPK
+452 QMIGNYPK
-460 FYKMDG
+460 FYKKDG

-483 EETDEERAIIF
+483 GETDKERAIIF
-494 FNHSSSIDSDR
+494 FNHSSSIASDR
-505 NYKESIKDKD
+505 NYKESINDKD

-541 FQGET
+541 FHGET

-552 DKDEKMMEEI
+552 DKDERMMEEI

-568 DAQSKSFL
+568 DDQSKSFL

-589 AELKICRIQPSLI
+589 ADLKIKKMRN
-602 AYQEVKGV
+602 YK
-610 KEVKELRRMSCSL
+610 
-623 IRRKNKILK
+623 

>member
-15 ETSEDNYLSVKSGR
+15 ETSEENYLSVKAGR

-43 EGFNASLLFE
+43 EGFYASLLFE

-60 KSAQKAI
+60 RSAQKAI
-67 ANALKNI
+67 A
-74 ANGQKA
+74 
-80 IGNAQKNIANEQ
+80 
-92 KNIGNAQLELKGKRT
+92 NAQLELKGKRT

-119 GNISLAD
+119 ENISLAD

-164 GLYDTAIVCGCDTP
+164 GLYDAAIVCGCDTP

-214 TLILSKNPLQGNS
+214 TLILSKNPIQGNS

-269 ACKQIDLKE
+269 TCKQIDLKA

-298 VAIGRAGLSEL
+298 VAISRAGLSDL

-384 IWATKCPERENIAL
+384 IWAAKNPERENIAL
-398 SQKEQ
+398 SQIEQ
-403 QEREFTTTH
+403 QNREFTTTH

-426 KIWEGKEELGE
+426 KLWEGKEELGE
-437 QEGQEH
+437 QEGKEH

-452 QMIGDYPK
+452 QMIGNYPK

-483 EETDEERAIIF
+483 GETDKERAIIF
-494 FNHSSSIDSDR
+494 FNHSSSIASDR
-505 NYKESIKDKD
+505 NYKESINDKD

-541 FQGET
+541 FHGET

-552 DKDEKMMEEI
+552 DKDERMMEEI

-589 AELKICRIQPSLI
+589 ADLKIKKMRN
-602 AYQEVKGV
+602 YK
-610 KEVKELRRMSCSL
+610 
-623 IRRKNKILK
+623 

>member
-15 ETSEDNYLSVKSGR
+15 ETSEENYLSVKAGR

-43 EGFNASLLFE
+43 EGFYASLLFE

-60 KSAQKAI
+60 RSAQKAI
-67 ANALKNI
+67 ANAQKNI
-74 ANGQKA
+74 ENAQKDIGNKQKA
-80 IGNAQKNIANEQ
+80 IGN
-92 KNIGNAQLELKGKRT
+92 GQLELKGKRT

-119 GNISLAD
+119 ENISLAD

-164 GLYDTAIVCGCDTP
+164 GLYDAAIVCGCDTP

-214 TLILSKNPLQGNS
+214 TLILSKNPIQGNS

-269 ACKQIDLKE
+269 TCKQIDLKA

-298 VAIGRAGLSEL
+298 VAIGRAGLSDL

-384 IWATKCPERENIAL
+384 IWAAKNPERENIAL

-403 QEREFTTTH
+403 QECEFTTTH
-412 TIRITPEEVILDQR
+412 AIRITPEEVVLDHQ
-426 KIWEGKEELGE
+426 KLWEGNQNANEKLEE
-437 QEGQEH
+437 QEGAGH
-443 HSLLTSLYK
+443 HSLLTSLYR
-452 QMIGDYPK
+452 QMIGNYPK

-483 EETDEERAIIF
+483 GETDVERREEEGERLLEERAIIF
-494 FNHSSSIDSDR
+494 FNHSSSIASDR
-505 NYKESIKDKD
+505 NYKESINDKD

-541 FQGET
+541 FHGET

-552 DKDEKMMEEI
+552 DKDERMMEEI

-589 AELKICRIQPSLI
+589 ADLKIKKMRN
-602 AYQEVKGV
+602 YK
-610 KEVKELRRMSCSL
+610 
-623 IRRKNKILK
+623 

>member
-15 ETSEDNYLSVKSGR
+15 ETSEENYLSVKAGR
-29 SGIRAYEPGTCNIP
+29 SGIRAYAPGTCNIP
-43 EGFNASLLFE
+43 EGFYASLLFE

-67 ANALKNI
+67 ANA
-74 ANGQKA
+74 
-80 IGNAQKNIANEQ
+80 
-92 KNIGNAQLELKGKRT
+92 QLELKGKRT

-119 GNISLAD
+119 ENISLAD

-164 GLYDTAIVCGCDTP
+164 GLYDAAIVCGCDTP

-214 TLILSKNPLQGNS
+214 TLILSKNPIQGNS

-269 ACKQIDLKE
+269 TCKQIDQKA

-298 VAIGRAGLSEL
+298 VAIGRAGLSDL

-338 DDTILGTRGFSE
+338 DDTILGTRGFAE

-384 IWATKCPERENIAL
+384 IWAAKSPERENIAL
-398 SQKEQ
+398 SQIEQ
-403 QEREFTTTH
+403 QNREFTTTH

-426 KIWEGKEELGE
+426 KLWEGKKELGK

-452 QMIGDYPK
+452 QMIGNYPK

-483 EETDEERAIIF
+483 GDMDKERAIIF
-494 FNHSSSIDSDR
+494 FNHSSSIASDR
-505 NYKESIKDKD
+505 NYKESINGKD

-541 FQGET
+541 FHGET

-552 DKDEKMMEEI
+552 DKDERMMEEI

-589 AELKICRIQPSLI
+589 ADLKIKKMRN
-602 AYQEVKGV
+602 YK
-610 KEVKELRRMSCSL
+610 
-623 IRRKNKILK
+623 

>member
-15 ETSEDNYLSVKSGR
+15 ETSEENYLSVKAGR

-53 DFETLAL
+53 DFETLVL

-74 ANGQKA
+74 ANELKT
-80 IGNAQKNIANEQ
+80 IGNAR
-92 KNIGNAQLELKGKRT
+92 LELKGKRT

-119 GNISLAD
+119 ENISLAD
-126 SAQRIASQL
+126 SAQRIATQL
-135 GIDSKPIVVCN
+135 GIDSQPIVVCN

-164 GLYDTAIVCGCDTP
+164 GLYDAAIVCGCDTP

-214 TLILSKNPLQGNS
+214 TLILSKNPIQRNS

-254 SLQRTLESFTKEISS
+254 SLQRTLESYTKEVSS
-269 ACKQIDLKE
+269 ACEQIDMKA

-298 VAIGRAGLSEL
+298 VAIGRAGLSDL

-338 DDTILGTRGFSE
+338 DDTILGTKGFSE

-384 IWATKCPERENIAL
+384 IWAAKSPEKEYIAL

-403 QEREFTTTH
+403 QKREFTTTH

-426 KIWEGKEELGE
+426 KIWERKEELGE

-452 QMIGDYPK
+452 QMIGNYPK

-483 EETDEERAIIF
+483 GETDKERAIIF
-494 FNHSSSIDSDR
+494 FNHSSSIASDR

-552 DKDEKMMEEI
+552 DKDERMMEEI

-602 AYQEVKGV
+602 ANPSDLQYPDK
-610 KEVKELRRMSCSL
+610 S
-623 IRRKNKILK
+623 

>member
-15 ETSEDNYLSVKSGR
+15 ETSEENYLSVKSGR
-29 SGIRAYEPGTCNIP
+29 SGIRAYEPGICNIP
-43 EGFNASLLFE
+43 EGFYASLLFE

-67 ANALKNI
+67 ANAR
-74 ANGQKA
+74 
-80 IGNAQKNIANEQ
+80 
-92 KNIGNAQLELKGKRT
+92 LELKGKRT

-119 GNISLAD
+119 ENISLAD

-135 GIDSKPIVVCN
+135 GIDAKPIVVCN

-164 GLYDTAIVCGCDTP
+164 GLYDAAIVCGCDTP

-214 TLILSKNPLQGNS
+214 TLILSKNPIQRNS

-269 ACKQIDLKE
+269 TCEQIDLKA

-384 IWATKCPERENIAL
+384 IWAAKKPERENIAL
-398 SQKEQ
+398 SQIEQ
-403 QEREFTTTH
+403 QNREFTTTH
-412 TIRITPEEVILDQR
+412 TIRITPEEVVLDHQ
-426 KIWEGKEELGE
+426 KLWEGNQNANEKLGE

-443 HSLLTSLYK
+443 HSLLTTLYK
-452 QMIGDYPK
+452 QMIGNYPK

-483 EETDEERAIIF
+483 GETDKERAIIF
-494 FNHSSSIDSDR
+494 FNHSSSIASDR
-505 NYKESIKDKD
+505 NYKESINDKD

-541 FQGET
+541 FHGET

-552 DKDEKMMEEI
+552 DKDERMMEEI

-568 DAQSKSFL
+568 DDQSKSFL

-589 AELKICRIQPSLI
+589 ADLKIKKMRN
-602 AYQEVKGV
+602 YK
-610 KEVKELRRMSCSL
+610 
-623 IRRKNKILK
+623 

>member
-15 ETSEDNYLSVKSGR
+15 ETSEENYLSVKAGR
-29 SGIRAYEPGTCNIP
+29 SGIRAYAPGTCNIP
-43 EGFNASLLFE
+43 EGFYASLLFE

-67 ANALKNI
+67 ANA
-74 ANGQKA
+74 
-80 IGNAQKNIANEQ
+80 
-92 KNIGNAQLELKGKRT
+92 QLELKGKRT

-119 GNISLAD
+119 ENISLAD

-164 GLYDTAIVCGCDTP
+164 DLYDAAIVCGCDTP

-214 TLILSKNPLQGNS
+214 TLILSKNPIQGNS

-269 ACKQIDLKE
+269 TCKQIDQKA

-298 VAIGRAGLSEL
+298 VAIGRAGLSDL

-384 IWATKCPERENIAL
+384 IWAAKSPERENIAL
-398 SQKEQ
+398 SQIEQ
-403 QEREFTTTH
+403 QNREFTTTH

-426 KIWEGKEELGE
+426 KLWERKMELGE

-452 QMIGDYPK
+452 QMIGNYPK

-483 EETDEERAIIF
+483 GDTDVERREEEGERLLEERAIIF
-494 FNHSSSIDSDR
+494 FNHSSSIASDR
-505 NYKESIKDKD
+505 NYKESINDKN

-541 FQGET
+541 FHGET

-552 DKDEKMMEEI
+552 DKDERMMEEI

-568 DAQSKSFL
+568 DDQSKSFL

-589 AELKICRIQPSLI
+589 ADLKIKKMRN
-602 AYQEVKGV
+602 YK
-610 KEVKELRRMSCSL
+610 
-623 IRRKNKILK
+623 

>member
-15 ETSEDNYLSVKSGR
+15 ETSEENYLSVKSGR
-29 SGIRAYEPGTCNIP
+29 SGIRAYESGTCNIP
-43 EGFNASLLFE
+43 EGFYASLLFE

-60 KSAQKAI
+60 RSAQKAI
-67 ANALKNI
+67 ANA
-74 ANGQKA
+74 QKTM
-80 IGNAQKNIANEQ
+80 GNER
-92 KNIGNAQLELKGKRT
+92 LELKGKRT

-119 GNISLAD
+119 ENISLAD
-126 SAQRIASQL
+126 SAQRIANLL
-135 GIDSKPIVVCN
+135 GIDSQPIVVCN

-164 GLYDTAIVCGCDTP
+164 GLYDAAIVCGCDTP

-186 QSLKALSPEPCRP
+186 QSLKALSSEPCRP

-214 TLILSKNPLQGNS
+214 TLILSKNPIQGNS

-269 ACKQIDLKE
+269 TCKQIDMKE

-298 VAIGRAGLSEL
+298 VAIGRAGLSDL

-384 IWATKCPERENIAL
+384 IWAAKNPEKENIAL
-398 SQKEQ
+398 SQIEQ
-403 QEREFTTTH
+403 QNREFTTSH

-426 KIWEGKEELGE
+426 KLWEGKKELGE

-443 HSLLTSLYK
+443 HSLLTTLYK
-452 QMIGDYPK
+452 QMIGNYPK

-483 EETDEERAIIF
+483 GDTDVERREEEGERLLEERAIIF
-494 FNHSSSIDSDR
+494 FNHSSSIASDR
-505 NYKESIKDKD
+505 NYKESINDKD

-541 FQGET
+541 FHGET

-552 DKDEKMMEEI
+552 DKDERLMEEI

-589 AELKICRIQPSLI
+589 ADLKIKKMRN
-602 AYQEVKGV
+602 EK
-610 KEVKELRRMSCSL
+610 
-623 IRRKNKILK
+623 

>member
-15 ETSEDNYLSVKSGR
+15 ETSEENYLSVKSGR

-43 EGFNASLLFE
+43 EGFYASLLFE
-53 DFETLAL
+53 DFETLTL

-67 ANALKNI
+67 ANAR
-74 ANGQKA
+74 
-80 IGNAQKNIANEQ
+80 
-92 KNIGNAQLELKGKRT
+92 LELKGKLT

-119 GNISLAD
+119 KNISLAD
-126 SAQRIASQL
+126 SAQRIATQL

-164 GLYDTAIVCGCDTP
+164 DLYDAAIVCGCDTP

-214 TLILSKNPLQGNS
+214 TLILSKNPIQGNS

-269 ACKQIDLKE
+269 TCKQIDLKE

-298 VAIGRAGLSEL
+298 VAIGRAGLSDL

-384 IWATKCPERENIAL
+384 IWAAKNPESEMIAL

-403 QEREFTTTH
+403 QECEFTTTH
-412 TIRITPEEVILDQR
+412 AIRITPEEVVLDHQ
-426 KIWEGKEELGE
+426 KLWEGKKELEE

-443 HSLLTSLYK
+443 HSLLTTLYK
-452 QMIGDYPK
+452 QMIGNYPK

-483 EETDEERAIIF
+483 GDTDVERREEEGERLLEERAIIF
-494 FNHSSSIDSDR
+494 FNHSSSIASDR
-505 NYKESIKDKD
+505 NYKESINDKN

-541 FQGET
+541 FHGET

-552 DKDEKMMEEI
+552 DKDERMMEEI

-589 AELKICRIQPSLI
+589 ADLKIKKMRND
-602 AYQEVKGV
+602 K
-610 KEVKELRRMSCSL
+610 
-623 IRRKNKILK
+623 

>member
-15 ETSEDNYLSVKSGR
+15 ETSEENYLSVKAGR

-43 EGFNASLLFE
+43 EGFYASLLFE

-67 ANALKNI
+67 AN
-74 ANGQKA
+74 GR
-80 IGNAQKNIANEQ
+80 
-92 KNIGNAQLELKGKRT
+92 LELKGKRT

-119 GNISLAD
+119 ENISLAD

-164 GLYDTAIVCGCDTP
+164 GLYDAAIVCGCDTP

-214 TLILSKNPLQGNS
+214 TLILSKNSIQGNS

-269 ACKQIDLKE
+269 TCKQIDMKE

-298 VAIGRAGLSEL
+298 VAIGRAGLSDL

-338 DDTILGTRGFSE
+338 DDTILGTRVFSE

-384 IWATKCPERENIAL
+384 IWAAKKPERENIAL

-403 QEREFTTTH
+403 QECEFTTTH
-412 TIRITPEEVILDQR
+412 AIRITPEEVVLDHQ
-426 KIWEGKEELGE
+426 KLWEGNQNANEKLEE
-437 QEGQEH
+437 QEGAGH
-443 HSLLTSLYK
+443 HSLLTFLYK
-452 QMIGDYPK
+452 QMIGNYPK

-483 EETDEERAIIF
+483 GDTDVERREEEGERLLEERAIIF
-494 FNHSSSIDSDR
+494 FNHSSSIASDR
-505 NYKESIKDKD
+505 NYKESINDKD

-541 FQGET
+541 FHGET

-552 DKDEKMMEEI
+552 DKDERMMEEI

-589 AELKICRIQPSLI
+589 ADLKIKKMRN
-602 AYQEVKGV
+602 YK
-610 KEVKELRRMSCSL
+610 
-623 IRRKNKILK
+623 

>member
-43 EGFNASLLFE
+43 EGFYASLLFE

-60 KSAQKAI
+60 RSAQKAI
-67 ANALKNI
+67 ANA
-74 ANGQKA
+74 QK
-80 IGNAQKNIANEQ
+80 
-92 KNIGNAQLELKGKRT
+92 ELKGKRT

-119 GNISLAD
+119 ENISLAD

-135 GIDSKPIVVCN
+135 GIDAKPIVVCN

-164 GLYDTAIVCGCDTP
+164 GLYDAAIVCGCDTP

-214 TLILSKNPLQGNS
+214 TLILSKNPIQGNS

-269 ACKQIDLKE
+269 TCKQIDIKE
-278 HLAFI
+278 NLAFI

-298 VAIGRAGLSEL
+298 VAIGRAGLSDL

-327 LETIISMKAID
+327 LETIISIKAID
-338 DDTILGTRGFSE
+338 DDTILGTKGFSE

-384 IWATKCPERENIAL
+384 IWAAKSPESEMIAL

-403 QEREFTTTH
+403 QECEFTTTH
-412 TIRITPEEVILDQR
+412 AIRITPEEVVLDHQ
-426 KIWEGKEELGE
+426 KLWEGNQNANEKLEE
-437 QEGQEH
+437 QEGAGH

-483 EETDEERAIIF
+483 GETDKERAIIF
-494 FNHSSSIDSDR
+494 FNHSSSIASDR
-505 NYKESIKDKD
+505 NYKESINDKD

-541 FQGET
+541 FHGET

-552 DKDEKMMEEI
+552 DKDERMMEEI

-589 AELKICRIQPSLI
+589 ADLKIKKMRN
-602 AYQEVKGV
+602 YK
-610 KEVKELRRMSCSL
+610 
-623 IRRKNKILK
+623 

>member
-15 ETSEDNYLSVKSGR
+15 ETSEENYLSVKAGR
-29 SGIRAYEPGTCNIP
+29 SGIHAYEPGTCNIP
-43 EGFNASLLFE
+43 EGFYASLLFE

-60 KSAQKAI
+60 KSAQKVI
-67 ANALKNI
+67 ANAR
-74 ANGQKA
+74 
-80 IGNAQKNIANEQ
+80 
-92 KNIGNAQLELKGKRT
+92 LELKGKRT

-119 GNISLAD
+119 ENISLAD
-126 SAQRIASQL
+126 SAQRIATQL

-164 GLYDTAIVCGCDTP
+164 GLYDSAIVCGCDTP

-214 TLILSKNPLQGNS
+214 TLILSKNPIQGNS

-254 SLQRTLESFTKEISS
+254 SIQRTLESFTKEISS
-269 ACKQIDLKE
+269 TCKQIDMKA

-298 VAIGRAGLSEL
+298 VAIGRAGLSDL
-309 PANAYKSFWGH
+309 PTNAYKSFWGH

-384 IWATKCPERENIAL
+384 IWAAKNPERENIAL
-398 SQKEQ
+398 PQIEQ
-403 QEREFTTTH
+403 QNREFTTTH
-412 TIRITPEEVILDQR
+412 TIRITPEEVVLDHQ
-426 KIWEGKEELGE
+426 KLWEGNQNANEKLGE

-443 HSLLTSLYK
+443 HSLLTTLYK
-452 QMIGDYPK
+452 QMIGNYPK

-483 EETDEERAIIF
+483 GETDKERAIIF
-494 FNHSSSIDSDR
+494 FNHSSSIASDR
-505 NYKESIKDKD
+505 NYKESINDKD

-541 FQGET
+541 FHGET

-552 DKDEKMMEEI
+552 DKDERMMEEI

-568 DAQSKSFL
+568 DDQSKSFL

-589 AELKICRIQPSLI
+589 ADLKIKKMRN
-602 AYQEVKGV
+602 YK
-610 KEVKELRRMSCSL
+610 
-623 IRRKNKILK
+623 

>member
-15 ETSEDNYLSVKSGR
+15 ETSEENYLSVKAGR

-43 EGFNASLLFE
+43 EGFYASLLFE
-53 DFETLAL
+53 DFETLTL

-67 ANALKNI
+67 ANAR
-74 ANGQKA
+74 
-80 IGNAQKNIANEQ
+80 
-92 KNIGNAQLELKGKRT
+92 LELKGKRT

-119 GNISLAD
+119 KNISLAD
-126 SAQRIASQL
+126 SAQRIATQL
-135 GIDSKPIVVCN
+135 GIDAKPIVVCN

-164 GLYDTAIVCGCDTP
+164 DLYDAAIVCGCDTP

-214 TLILSKNPLQGNS
+214 TLILSKNPIQGNS

-269 ACKQIDLKE
+269 TCKQIDMKE

-298 VAIGRAGLSEL
+298 VAIGRAGLSDL

-384 IWATKCPERENIAL
+384 IWAAKKPERENIAL
-398 SQKEQ
+398 SQMEQ
-403 QEREFTTTH
+403 QNREFTTSH

-426 KIWEGKEELGE
+426 KLWEGKKELGE

-443 HSLLTSLYK
+443 HSLLTTLYK
-452 QMIGDYPK
+452 QMIGNYPK

-483 EETDEERAIIF
+483 GETDKERAIIF
-494 FNHSSSIDSDR
+494 FNHSSSIASDR
-505 NYKESIKDKD
+505 NYKESINDKD

-541 FQGET
+541 FHGET

-552 DKDEKMMEEI
+552 DKDERMMEEI

-568 DAQSKSFL
+568 DDQSKSFL

-589 AELKICRIQPSLI
+589 ADLKIKKMRN
-602 AYQEVKGV
+602 YK
-610 KEVKELRRMSCSL
+610 
-623 IRRKNKILK
+623 